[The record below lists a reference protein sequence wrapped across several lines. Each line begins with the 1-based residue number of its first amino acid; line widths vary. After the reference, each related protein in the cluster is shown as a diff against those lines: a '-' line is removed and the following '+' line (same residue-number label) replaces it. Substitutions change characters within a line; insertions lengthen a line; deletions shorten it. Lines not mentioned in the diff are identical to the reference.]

1 VARIGGDEFAVVIP
15 GGREGDLIRWRKEF
29 ERAVERHNTAVRGR
43 LPQISVSVGGALY
56 PEDGVTPT
64 DLLDVADRRMF
75 EEKSPAVTPPH
86 EIGGVTTVDAGH
98 RFRAARF
105 QDAPRRAVDV
115 NERMKFAALNWFTLA
130 ALIFAIAYAD
140 TPYSVPVAAA
150 VFGAYGV
157 VWGLVSEYSR
167 RRGPSYAYAR
177 AIDIATLCWA
187 LPVGWATGGASSP
200 MQIGL
205 MLPIAFYAQTLTRDR
220 AYPRIGVLLASYT
233 IAFWAFGNQGP
244 MEQTRFVTILACM
257 IVIAMIMQYSGR
269 LQGGALR
276 VIKES
281 ASRDQLTQLPNVY
294 ALRSDLDGALA
305 RRQAEPE
312 SPVPALIVLDLNNF
326 RRANAVAGHR
336 GGDDVLKSVATRLTD
351 VAGSSPVYRVDGDEF
366 ALIVHG
372 LSGRAL
378 TTFASRCAEAVKHD
392 EVIDGSRIPVSSSVG
407 SAAWSVGQSGN
418 ELMELA
424 EEALRRDKADRRGAE
439 PPPSSVLL

>member
-1 VARIGGDEFAVVIP
+1 
-15 GGREGDLIRWRKEF
+15 
-29 ERAVERHNTAVRGR
+29 
-43 LPQISVSVGGALY
+43 
-56 PEDGVTPT
+56 
-64 DLLDVADRRMF
+64 
-75 EEKSPAVTPPH
+75 
-86 EIGGVTTVDAGH
+86 
-98 RFRAARF
+98 
-105 QDAPRRAVDV
+105 
-115 NERMKFAALNWFTLA
+115 
-130 ALIFAIAYAD
+130 
-140 TPYSVPVAAA
+140 
-150 VFGAYGV
+150 
-157 VWGLVSEYSR
+157 
-167 RRGPSYAYAR
+167 
-177 AIDIATLCWA
+177 
-187 LPVGWATGGASSP
+187 
-200 MQIGL
+200 
-205 MLPIAFYAQTLTRDR
+205 
-220 AYPRIGVLLASYT
+220 
-233 IAFWAFGNQGP
+233 
-244 MEQTRFVTILACM
+244 
-257 IVIAMIMQYSGR
+257 
-269 LQGGALR
+269 